1 MAAPGPDAPPAASRE
16 TLGPTREELQAAAA
30 AVAQTPPLLR
40 GLLMAAGS
48 LCLLLGLLGLFL
60 PLLPT
65 TPFMLLAAACYA
77 RASLGFYRWLTGHPL
92 FGPPILE
99 WRRHR
104 AIPYRAKRAG
114 VLLMALTFGSS
125 ILLVVREPWLQAGLA
140 CCGLALCLWLWRLPS
155 RDGP

>member
-1 MAAPGPDAPPAASRE
+1 MSSMGPAEPEGAVTAA
-16 TLGPTREELQAAAA
+16 ELQAAAE
-30 AVAQTPPLLR
+30 AVEHASPLMR
-40 GLLMAAGS
+40 GLLLAAGS
-48 LCLLLGLLGLFL
+48 LCVLLGLIGLFL

-77 RASLGFYRWLTGHPL
+77 RGSSRFYRWLTTHPT

-114 VLLMALTFGSS
+114 VLLMALTFSSS
-125 ILLVVREPWLQAGLA
+125 ILFVLKNPWLQAGLGSF
-140 CCGLALCLWLWRLPS
+140 GLFMCLWLWRLPS
-155 RDGP
+155 RDGPGSRQA